1 MEHHLSLHTRFSTIL
16 YMLLPSMGANKVLGE
31 VHGEKHNHGRGK
43 WSIHC
48 HWTAWIKAIRD
59 CLSRHGRQHIFM
71 EDTLS
76 LARHFFHQ
84 IRYGTVTDEKVVLQR
99 DISVTTGKMAKG
111 CRQHHGLKIQ

>member
-48 HWTAWIKAIRD
+48 HWTAWIKPIRD
-59 CLSRHGRQHIFM
+59 CLSRHRRQHIFM

-76 LARHFFHQ
+76 FERLVTWYKALRDCLSRH
-84 IRYGTVTDEKVVLQR
+84 R
-99 DISVTTGKMAKG
+99 
-111 CRQHHGLKIQ
+111 RQHINYHGS